1 MNIELGESE
10 DRKIGRAM
18 TEARWKLV
26 VDRQGVT
33 IASDRF
39 QFTTNG
45 TRQPDTETDFDEAM
59 AMNSAESSYMEAV
72 ISQLQT
78 MTRRTYGQF
87 CGLSRALEI
96 VGERWSMLFIRDLL
110 IRPKTFHEL
119 HDGFPSA
126 ATDILSAR
134 LRELEHGGVV
144 RRVQDAD
151 GETRYTLTEFGREL
165 DDIVIRLGRWGA
177 RLLGDPR
184 PEDVVTSDSVRMALR
199 TTFRPEAAAGVTVS
213 YQLTVGDLVV
223 HAKIHDGT
231 IDTGEGPL
239 PGADLVLD
247 PGMALKPM
255 MTGELSAAEAIE
267 SGDVKFLGDPA
278 LITTFTKLFRIMP
291 MPQADALSHSR

>member
-26 VDRQGVT
+26 VDQQGVT

-45 TRQPDTETDFDEAM
+45 TRQPETDFDESM

-110 IRPKTFHEL
+110 IRPKTFHEM
-119 HDGFPSA
+119 HEGFPSA
-126 ATDILSAR
+126 AADILSAR
-134 LRELEHGGVV
+134 LRELEHSGVV

-184 PEDVVTSDSVRMALR
+184 PEDVVTSDSIRMALR
-199 TTFRPEAAAGVTVS
+199 TTFRPEAAAGLTVS
-213 YQLTVGDLVV
+213 YQLTVGDVVV
-223 HAKIHDGT
+223 HAKINDGT
-231 IDTGEGPL
+231 IDTGDGPL

-255 MTGELSAAEAIE
+255 MTGELTPADAIE
-267 SGDVKFLGDPA
+267 SGDVKFLGDPS

-291 MPQADALSHSR
+291 MPQEALTHSR